1 MRRNILL
8 YLYLLFPGSLLAQQ
22 NTITGLVMD
31 ENGPVGW
38 VSVGLRYT
46 SSGTITD
53 EHGKFTLG
61 NVPNGDFEI
70 IFSHVGYQ
78 QELKKIFLNENKEVN
93 LHVYLKPT
101 LRQLDEM
108 VVTGTRT
115 EKQKALSVVAVQTLD
130 SRTLENTQSQNLS
143 EGLNFQP
150 GLRVEVN
157 CQTCNYT
164 QLRINGLGGAYSQ
177 LLINNRPVFNS
188 LMGLYG
194 LEQLSTDMIEK
205 VEVVKGGGSALYGTN
220 AIGGTVNIITNEP
233 KSNQVTVGINGGLIN
248 HDTPDLNYY
257 ANVSK
262 KIKRGGI
269 TLFSSGRNRSEYDH
283 NGDGFSEIPK
293 VRTLSLGFKTNL
305 KIHKNQKINFDFLNI
320 REYRRGGNKINESA
334 HLSDQA
340 EEREHNIFVG
350 GFDYTLTLPGINSN
364 VNTYF
369 AGQYTYRKHYTGI
382 DGADAYGTTYNHSIN
397 TGIQW
402 NYYMPSATLTF
413 GIDHLTDDV
422 YDRIPGYNYVTD
434 QITSQTGLFSQADIS
449 ILDNLNLLA
458 GIRID
463 QHNFINK
470 LMTNPR
476 ISLMYSPIA
485 NLQFRGS
492 YGTGFRAPQA
502 FDADLHVAFAGGGV
516 SYIRLDDNLKEE
528 RSQSWSASI
537 NYDNPTEN
545 YIYGITL
552 EGFHTLLNDPFII
565 EQGEDDDQGNY
576 IMEKKNGSN
585 SRVYGLTLEVRLNY
599 KYFIEF
605 DMGLTIQRSFYDEAV
620 YWSSEIAGEED
631 YLRTP
636 DKYGFFTFQVNPTNH
651 LHINLSGIV
660 TGPMKV
666 PHFGGAPGIDGD
678 RLKVSSSFWNNTLK
692 ISQDIFLNNGKQEL
706 EVSAGIQNIFNA
718 YQNDF
723 DSGRYRDSNYVYG
736 PPKPRTIFIG
746 IKFNSI
752 Y

>member
-1 MRRNILL
+1 MWQSILL
-8 YLYLLFPGSLLAQQ
+8 VLYLLVSFSGYAQQ
-22 NTITGLVMD
+22 NTVSGLVID
-31 ENGPVGW
+31 ENGPIGW
-38 VSVGLRYT
+38 VSVGLT
-46 SSGTITD
+46 NSPSGTITD
-53 EHGKFTLG
+53 ENGKFTLA
-61 NVPNGDFEI
+61 NIPKGDLEI
-70 IFSHVGYQ
+70 TFSHVGYQ
-78 QELKKIFLNENKEVN
+78 QQSKRVTMHEDEEVN
-93 LHVYLKPT
+93 LHVSLKPT
-101 LRQLDEM
+101 LRELDEM

-115 EKQKALSVVAVQTLD
+115 EKQKALSVVQVQTLD
-130 SRTLENTQSQNLS
+130 SKTMENTQSQNLS

-194 LEQLSTDMIEK
+194 LEQISTDMIEK
-205 VEVVKGGGSALYGTN
+205 VEIVKGGGSALYGTN

-233 KSNQVTVGINGGLIN
+233 KANQISFGLTGSLIN
-248 HDTPDLNYY
+248 STAPDVNYY
-257 ANVSK
+257 ANISK
-262 KIKRGGI
+262 KIKSGGF
-269 TLFSSGRNRSEYDH
+269 TLFASGRNRFVYDH

-293 VRTLSLGFKTNL
+293 AKNLTLGFKTNL
-305 KIHKNQKINFDFLNI
+305 KIKKNQKINIDFFNI
-320 REYRRGGNKINESA
+320 REYRRGGNKINDPA
-334 HLSDQA
+334 HLTDQA
-340 EEREHNIFVG
+340 EERDHNIFVG
-350 GFDYTLTLPGINSN
+350 GIDYALTLPNISSN
-364 VNTYF
+364 VKAYL
-369 AGQYTYRKHYTGI
+369 AGQYTYRAHYTGI
-382 DGADAYGTTYNHSIN
+382 DGTDAYGTTDNHSIN
-397 TGIQW
+397 AGVQW
-402 NYYMPSATLTF
+402 NYYLPSVTLTF
-413 GIDHLTDDV
+413 GLDHLTDEV

-434 QITSQTGLFSQADIS
+434 QIASQTGLYTQADIS

-463 QHNFINK
+463 QHNYIEQ
-470 LMTNPR
+470 LMANPR
-476 ISLMYSPIA
+476 ISLMYTPIP

-502 FDADLHVAFAGGGV
+502 FDADLHIAFAGGGI
-516 SYIRLDDNLKEE
+516 SYIQLDDDLEEE

-552 EGFHTLLNDPFII
+552 EGFHTLLNNPFIL

-585 SRVYGLTLEVRLNY
+585 SRVYGLTLEARLNY
-599 KYFIEF
+599 KYLIEF
-605 DMGLTIQRSFYDEAV
+605 DMGITLQRSFYDEMV
-620 YWSSEIAGEED
+620 YWSSEIAGEQD

-636 DKYGFFTFQVNPTNH
+636 DRYGFFTFQVNPTNH
-651 LHINLSGIV
+651 LHINFSGIV

-666 PHFGGAPGIDGD
+666 PHLGGAPGIDGD
-678 RLKVSSSFWNNTLK
+678 RLEISSTFWNNSIKL
-692 ISQDIFLNNGKQEL
+692 SQDIFINKGKQEL

-723 DSGRYRDSNYVYG
+723 DTGRYRDSNYVYG
-736 PPKPRTIFIG
+736 PPKPRTIFLG